1 MQTQIFMV
9 HKRHLGLRAP
19 TVLAVGFALTILVGA
34 LVLMLPVSAAD
45 GQITPFL
52 DALFTATSATCVTG
66 LVIHD
71 TALYW
76 APFGQVV
83 LLLLIQIGG
92 LGFMSVAAI
101 ASFVLRRTIT
111 LHERMVMSAGL
122 NLSDGGGIV
131 RLTRRVLFGTF
142 IIEGTGAVLLSCR
155 FVPHYGFPKGIT
167 MGVFHAVS
175 AFCNAG
181 FDLMGT
187 PDDPFQSLIGWAEDP
202 LVNITL
208 MALIVLGGLGF
219 FVWSDVWD
227 HRRFRSLS
235 LHSKLVLAMSG
246 VLLGGGFL
254 LTLLFEWSNPATLG
268 GMTLPHK
275 LLAAAFQSVTLRT
288 AGFNTIDESALTG
301 PSQAVACVLMLI
313 GGSPGSTAG
322 GLKTVTVA
330 VLALSAVSALRGRT
344 SVTAF
349 GRTIEP
355 RSIMNAVALTVIG
368 VTISLGGACVI
379 AFIENAPMNL
389 CLYETA
395 SAFGTV
401 GLTMSLTPS
410 LSAVSHIML
419 IVLMYFGRVGVLTLG
434 VAVFLRRSEPPKL
447 KFPSGNVM
455 IG

>member
-52 DALFTATSATCVTG
+52 DALFTAASASCVTG
-66 LVIHD
+66 LVTVS
-71 TALYW
+71 TAVHW
-76 APFGQVV
+76 SVFGKCVI
-83 LLLLIQIGG
+83 LLLIQIGG

-202 LVNITL
+202 LANITL

-227 HRRFRSLS
+227 KHSFCRLR
-235 LHSKLVLAMSG
+235 LHTKIVLTATAG
-246 VLLGGGFL
+246 LLLFGFGW
-254 LTLLFEWSNPATLG
+254 TLLFEWSNPATLG
-268 GMTLPHK
+268 AFDTPHK
-275 LLAAAFQSVTLRT
+275 LLAAAFDPAHGRLQHHRSRRAYRPESGGVVPAHVHRRIARLNSRRHQDRDGGRARAHGHQRLLR
-288 AGFNTIDESALTG
+288 AHNGFGVRPDDCAAQHHERRNPAHG
-301 PSQAVACVLMLI
+301 RRR
-313 GGSPGSTAG
+313 
-322 GLKTVTVA
+322 
-330 VLALSAVSALRGRT
+330 ALSGRRLCDRRNRGRT
-344 SVTAF
+344 
-349 GRTIEP
+349 
-355 RSIMNAVALTVIG
+355 
-368 VTISLGGACVI
+368 
-379 AFIENAPMNL
+379 
-389 CLYETA
+389 
-395 SAFGTV
+395 
-401 GLTMSLTPS
+401 
-410 LSAVSHIML
+410 VSP
-419 IVLMYFGRVGVLTLG
+419 VPV
-434 VAVFLRRSEPPKL
+434 
-447 KFPSGNVM
+447 
-455 IG
+455 